1 MDLDPDV
8 QRLKNLSH
16 DPLSPPTP
24 TEAVL
29 HANQAM
35 QIAIVDLALL
45 SPLEYE
51 QQRQAIADQFSLRVS
66 VLDQEVEKL
75 RPKQSGTA
83 ATQGAAVVCADPQPW
98 RDLVD
103 GKALADGLE
112 EVFNKHVV
120 LPDSGAVA
128 LALWTIHTHAI
139 DAAHVSPYL
148 GITSPEKGCGKT
160 TLESL
165 LRALVRRPLPASNIT
180 QAVVFRVI
188 EKYSPTFLI
197 DEADTFLGENEAL
210 RGVLNSGHSRDTAY
224 VLRCD
229 PDTNE
234 VRQFSTWGAKA
245 IAMIGRLPGTL
256 ADRAIP
262 IRMRR
267 KRGTET
273 VSDFLAESRE
283 ACGILQRQCFRWAT
297 DHLEHLRAAKPVM
310 PHALHNRM
318 ADNWRPLL
326 AIADTCGGDWPTKAR
341 QAALALTGE
350 REDTES
356 AGTMLLADIAQL
368 FENRDTDRLQSTLIV
383 SYLGDMEERP
393 WSEWRHGKTITARGV
408 AKLLHPYGITPGTVR
423 FMDDTD
429 KGYTLEQF
437 QEAFARY
444 LPAHLSVTPSQVR
457 FDAAFSDFRSV
468 TPNPLVT
475 DRKSQKPVTGAG
487 CDAVTDRTPLTTGV
501 EHGT

>member
-1 MDLDPDV
+1 VNPDA

-16 DPLSPPTP
+16 DPLPPPTP

-29 HANQAM
+29 HANQAV
-35 QIAIVDLALL
+35 QIAIADLARLT
-45 SPLEYE
+45 PLEYE
-51 QQRQAIADQFSLRVS
+51 QQREAIAEQFSLRVS

-75 RPKQSGTA
+75 RPKQSGPT

-98 RDLVD
+98 GAPVE
-103 GKALADGLE
+103 GKALANGLE
-112 EVFNKHVV
+112 EVFNKYVV
-120 LPDSGAVA
+120 LPDHGAVM

-139 DAAHVSPYL
+139 DAVQVSPYL

-188 EKYSPTFLI
+188 EKCSPTLLI

-245 IAMIGRLPGTL
+245 IAMIGHLPGTL

-262 IRMRR
+262 IQMRR
-267 KRGTET
+267 KREAET
-273 VSDFLAESRE
+273 VSEFTDDSRE
-283 ACGILQRQCFRWAT
+283 TCGSLQRQCFRWAT

-310 PHALHNRM
+310 PPALHNRM

-326 AIADTCGGDWPTKAR
+326 AIAAACDGDWPRKAR
-341 QAALALTGE
+341 EAAIALTGN

-356 AGTMLLADIAQL
+356 VGTMLLADVAQL
-368 FENRDTDRLQSTLIV
+368 FHERDTDRLRSEDITEALREM
-383 SYLGDMEERP
+383 DHRP
-393 WSEWRHGKTITARGV
+393 WPEWKGGKPLTLRQL
-408 AKLLHPYGITPGTVR
+408 AKLLAPFGVKPTTVR
-423 FMDDTD
+423 FQDGTS
-429 KGYTLEQF
+429 KGYTLEMF
-437 QEAFARY
+437 EDAFARY
-444 LPAHLSVTPSQVR
+444 LPSLRSVTPSQVR
-457 FDAAFSDFRSV
+457 IDAAFELFRSV
-468 TPNPLVT
+468 TPDPLVT
-475 DRKSQKPVTGAG
+475 DRKSQKPATGAG
-487 CDAVTDRTPLTTGV
+487 CYAVTDRTTLITGV
-501 EHGT
+501 EHGS